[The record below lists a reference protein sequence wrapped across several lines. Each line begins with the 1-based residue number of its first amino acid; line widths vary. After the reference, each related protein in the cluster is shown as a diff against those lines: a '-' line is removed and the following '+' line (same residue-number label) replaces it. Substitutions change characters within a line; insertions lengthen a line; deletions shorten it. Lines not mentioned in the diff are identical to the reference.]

1 MHLAAKAALV
11 PTVLKSVFYKIIM
24 SPNSSQ
30 EIFIMTI
37 LHTTFGGFIKVK
49 LLDGLEYRPP
59 PSPNSQYFVI
69 LFGVSSNPPEQH
81 PSKFYYYYYYY
92 YYYYFLNLYIQDFEY
107 VLYY

>member
-1 MHLAAKAALV
+1 MHLAAKAALVV

-37 LHTTFGGFIKVK
+37 LHTKFGGFIKVK

-59 PSPNSQYFVI
+59 FTKFRVLCNTVR
-69 LFGVSSNPPEQH
+69 GVKH
-81 PSKFYYYYYYY
+81 PTRTAPK
-92 YYYYFLNLYIQDFEY
+92 
-107 VLYY
+107 